1 MSRERSAS
9 GREAFGLVNGRIL
22 GLIGA
27 AEAISERGD
36 SPALVD
42 AARSVALDLESY
54 LQGIADLATTDFDT
68 NQPGSRQSAVHEYLG
83 TLKEARQHVVTA
95 FQDGD
100 FEFGCLAWG
109 LKQEM
114 AELLEEA
121 SAFGRGDP

>member
-1 MSRERSAS
+1 M

-68 NQPGSRQSAVHEYLG
+68 NQPGSHQSAVDEYLG

-121 SAFGRGDP
+121 SAFGGGDP

>member
-27 AEAISERGD
+27 SEAISERVD
-36 SPALVD
+36 CPALVD

-54 LQGIADLATTDFDT
+54 LQGIADLATTDFES
-68 NQPGSRQSAVHEYLG
+68 NQPPSRQSPVEEYVE
-83 TLKEARQHVVTA
+83 TLSEARRHVVTA

-121 SAFGRGDP
+121 SAFGRDDP